1 LSFRTG
7 LRARWTYFIERMD
20 ASLLLVVGQTT
31 ADRAVIAAAWLG
43 IVAIAVIVL
52 IASATTPRSLR

>member
-1 LSFRTG
+1 
-7 LRARWTYFIERMD
+7 MD